1 VAENGDVDNRKDKR
15 FDERNDV
22 LIKDTLLG
30 WDPGAPIRIN
40 AHTYDISVS
49 GARIS
54 CKAGF
59 PAGTVLQIVIYF
71 KKTGQVLCVDGE
83 VKWSRRCKGGRRS
96 EIGVEFLHAIS
107 DTVVSLIGHFYGK
120 EIRIPSSIS

>member
-1 VAENGDVDNRKDKR
+1 VDNRKDKR

-22 LIKDTLLG
+22 LIQNTLLG

-59 PAGTVLQIVIYF
+59 PTGTVLHILIYF
-71 KKTGQVLCVDGE
+71 KKTDQILSVDGE

-96 EIGVEFLHAIS
+96 EIGVEFLHSIPE
-107 DTVVSLIGHFYGK
+107 TIVSLISHFYSK
-120 EIRIPSSIS
+120 EIRIPSSVS

>member
-1 VAENGDVDNRKDKR
+1 VENRKDKR

-22 LIKDTLLG
+22 LIQDTLLG

-54 CKAGF
+54 CKTGF
-59 PAGTVLQIVIYF
+59 PQGTVLHILIYF
-71 KKTGQVLCVDGE
+71 KKTDQVLSVDGE

-96 EIGVEFLHAIS
+96 EIGVEFLHSIPE
-107 DTVVSLIGHFYGK
+107 TIVSLIGHFYGK
-120 EIRIPSSIS
+120 EVRMPSTVS

>member
-1 VAENGDVDNRKDKR
+1 VDNRKDKR

-54 CKAGF
+54 CKTGF
-59 PAGTVLQIVIYF
+59 SAGTVLHIVIYF
-71 KKTGQVLCVDGE
+71 KKAGQALSVDGE

-96 EIGVEFLHAIS
+96 EIGVEFLHAIPE
-107 DTVVSLIGHFYGK
+107 TIVTLIGHFYGK
-120 EIRIPSSIS
+120 EIRIPSSVS